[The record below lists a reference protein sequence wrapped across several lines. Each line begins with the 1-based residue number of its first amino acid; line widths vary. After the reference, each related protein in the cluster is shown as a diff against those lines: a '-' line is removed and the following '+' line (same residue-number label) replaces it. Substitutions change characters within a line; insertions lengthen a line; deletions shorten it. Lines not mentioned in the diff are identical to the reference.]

1 MMAPRRNA
9 ARFRPPDA
17 KSKISALYRD
27 TWGNAPAAMV
37 NMSLEIALKLG
48 QGRRY
53 FGHRCLA

>member
-17 KSKISALYRD
+17 KSKISALSRD
-27 TWGNAPAAMV
+27 TWSNAPADVV